1 MKEII
6 IQHYQATCSR
16 GKINN
21 KTTMIDFINKQAEE
35 DLEANLAYQAL
46 GISPEWVQEEIDAI
60 MVRINKLT
68 HHNIDFIEELK
79 KNLLHQQTRED

>member
-1 MKEII
+1 MNQLILK
-6 IQHYQATCSR
+6 HYQSICSR
-16 GKINN
+16 GLIND

-68 HHNIDFIEELK
+68 HYNVDFVEELK
-79 KNLLHQQTRED
+79 KNLIHQETMED